1 MQLVKTKN
9 VKNIVETLEA
19 SISDFMNSEK
29 YLKYLR
35 VMSKF
40 HGYSMNNIFLILMQ
54 CPEASLVAGYK
65 KWQTLGRHVKQGEKA
80 ISILCPC
87 VERHKRKVKDK
98 DKKPVLDENGNE
110 VEEEIIFPHFRIG
123 NVFDVSQTEGKEL
136 DLLEPTLLTDSVE
149 DYDSFV
155 QKLISIS
162 PVPVSFEEVEGGAK
176 GYFSPS
182 AEKIVIQKDMPQ
194 TQTLKTLIHESVHAR
209 LHSTK
214 AMEGIKKDRMTME
227 IEAESVA
234 FCVMT
239 ACGLDTS
246 EYSFPYIAGW
256 SSGRDMKELKASLE
270 TIRVTADAIIK
281 ELQKES

>member
-1 MQLVKTKN
+1 M
-9 VKNIVETLEA
+9 
-19 SISDFMNSEK
+19 
-29 YLKYLR
+29 
-35 VMSKF
+35 
-40 HGYSMNNIFLILMQ
+40 
-54 CPEASLVAGYK
+54 
-65 KWQTLGRHVKQGEKA
+65 
-80 ISILCPC
+80 
-87 VERHKRKVKDK
+87 
-98 DKKPVLDENGNE
+98 DENGNE

-270 TIRVTADAIIK
+270 TIRVTADEIIK